1 MTELTLA
8 TEKMKA
14 EKKDGIGWITFN
26 NPARRNA
33 LGYAMRESILE
44 IINDFENDPEVRV
57 IVMQGAGDK
66 AFVSGSDI
74 SEFAEKRATPE
85 QREVYDALSTKVNEA
100 FANIQKP
107 LIAMIRGF
115 CMGAGVGTAL
125 HADIRVAAEGSQF
138 GVPAAKL
145 ALWAIPSENMKKIID
160 LVGPAKTK
168 EIVFTGRRYSG
179 EEALAMGLINQL
191 VPADDLDEV
200 VHELATTIA
209 VQTRPLTILA
219 TKVIVAEAAK
229 DPGDRD
235 VAYCDELVENCMLS
249 DDFKE
254 GRTAFMEK
262 RPPVFKGK

>member
-14 EKKDGIGWITFN
+14 KKKDGIGWITFN

-44 IINDFENDPEVRV
+44 ILADFENDPEVRV
-57 IVMQGAGDK
+57 IVMRGAGDK

-100 FANIQKP
+100 FTNIQKP

-145 ALWAIPSENMKKIID
+145 ALGYPFKNMKKIID

-179 EEALAMGLINQL
+179 EDALAMGLINQL

-200 VHELATTIA
+200 VQELASTIA
-209 VQTRPLTILA
+209 ANAPLTILA
-219 TKVIVAEAAK
+219 TKVIVAEATK
-229 DPGDRD
+229 DPEDRD